1 MLHRVICYFSLLLPV
16 LGVLCALCIVQPLT
30 AEESQHQTAE
40 NSPLPNI
47 VFAIADDWGWPHAG
61 SYGDRVVQTPNF
73 DRVATRGVLFTHAYV
88 SSPSCTPSRS
98 AIITGQDFFRLGA
111 AANLHSD
118 WPTGRHGEYPAILEK
133 SGYFVGTYRK
143 SWGPGNGQPAGQ
155 AYKSVDS
162 FFAHRPKGKPF
173 CFWFGAS
180 DPHRDYQAG
189 TGKARGMDLDAVHL
203 FGHYP
208 DHETVRSDVADY
220 YYEVERFDRELGEL
234 LDRLAKMGELENT
247 LVVVTGDHGMPF
259 PRCKANLYDS
269 GVHVPLAISWP
280 AKVPAGRVIDDFVC
294 LTDVAPTF
302 LAAAGL
308 SRVPE
313 MTGRS
318 LLPLLEST
326 KSGWVESQRDHVVVG
341 RERHVPAQESGNP
354 GGYPARAL
362 RTKDYL
368 YIRNFAPDR
377 WPAGTPDHM
386 AAYVDNGWLGDCD
399 NSPTKTY
406 LWQHRDDPAVKAK
419 YDLCFAKRPA
429 EELYDLKRDPE
440 QLHNVASD
448 PAFAAERKRLAAEL
462 DAELV
467 ARRDPRALGGA
478 EAFDKFPYHGGSP
491 RWPFR

>member
-1 MLHRVICYFSLLLPV
+1 MIKRLTIGVMALLIFL
-16 LGVLCALCIVQPLT
+16 
-30 AEESQHQTAE
+30 
-40 NSPLPNI
+40 PLPSRLSAAEQARPNL
-47 VFAIADDWGWPHAG
+47 VFAIADDWGWPHA
-61 SYGDRVVQTPNF
+61 SAYGDRVVQTPSF
-73 DRVATRGVLFTHAYV
+73 DRVAAAGVLFSHAYV
-88 SSPSCTPSRS
+88 SSPSCTPSRG
-98 AIITGQDFFRLGA
+98 AIVTGQDFWRLGRG
-111 AANLHSD
+111 ANLHCD
-118 WPTGRHGEYPAILEK
+118 WPTGRYAEYPAML
-133 SGYFVGTYRK
+133 SAAGYFVGTYRK

-180 DPHRDYQAG
+180 DPHRDYEAG
-189 TGKARGMDLDAVHL
+189 SGKARGMDLDAVHL
-203 FGHYP
+203 FGHFP

-220 YYEVERFDRELGEL
+220 YYEVERFDRELGGL
-234 LDRLAKMGELENT
+234 LDRLEKMGELKNT

-294 LTDVAPTF
+294 LTDIAPTF

-308 SRVPE
+308 NRAPE

-318 LLPLLEST
+318 LLPLLESD
-326 KSGWVESQRDHVVVG
+326 KSGWVEKRRNHVVVG

-368 YIRNFAPDR
+368 YIRNFAPER
-377 WPAGTPDHM
+377 WPAGTPDHT

-406 LWQHRDDPAVKAK
+406 LWQHRDDAAVKAK

-429 EELYDLKRDPE
+429 EELYDLKSDPE
-440 QLHNVASD
+440 QLHNLAAD
-448 PAFAAERKRLAAEL
+448 PAYAAERKRLAAEL
-462 DAELV
+462 EAELV
-467 ARRDPRALGGA
+467 ARRDPRTLGGA
-478 EAFDKFPYHGGSP
+478 EAFDQFPYHGGSP

>member
-1 MLHRVICYFSLLLPV
+1 
-16 LGVLCALCIVQPLT
+16 
-30 AEESQHQTAE
+30 
-40 NSPLPNI
+40 
-47 VFAIADDWGWPHAG
+47 
-61 SYGDRVVQTPNF
+61 
-73 DRVATRGVLFTHAYV
+73 
-88 SSPSCTPSRS
+88 
-98 AIITGQDFFRLGA
+98 
-111 AANLHSD
+111 
-118 WPTGRHGEYPAILEK
+118 
-133 SGYFVGTYRK
+133 
-143 SWGPGNGQPAGQ
+143 
-155 AYKSVDS
+155 
-162 FFAHRPKGKPF
+162 
-173 CFWFGAS
+173 
-180 DPHRDYQAG
+180 
-189 TGKARGMDLDAVHL
+189 
-203 FGHYP
+203 
-208 DHETVRSDVADY
+208 
-220 YYEVERFDRELGEL
+220 
-234 LDRLAKMGELENT
+234 
-247 LVVVTGDHGMPF
+247 MPF

-280 AKVPAGRVIDDFVC
+280 DKVPSGRVIDDFVC
-294 LTDVAPTF
+294 LTDIAPTF

-326 KSGWVESQRDHVVVG
+326 KSGWVESRRDHVVVG

-368 YIRNFAPDR
+368 YIRNFDPDR
-377 WPAGTPDHM
+377 WPAGTPDHKT
-386 AAYVDNGWLGDCD
+386 AYVDNGWLGDCD

-406 LWQHRDDPAVKAK
+406 LWQHRDDATVKAK

-448 PAFAAERKRLAAEL
+448 PAFAAERMRLATEL
-462 DAELV
+462 EAELV
-467 ARRDPRALGGA
+467 ARRDPRTLGGA